1 MRSLVD
7 FLDIVSRKRYN
18 SGKGLEILLRATTR
32 RIVSLLG
39 ILVLIVLI
47 IGLLRAGERKA

>member
-47 IGLLRAGERKA
+47 IGLLRAGGRKA